1 MPTNGKAV
9 GPDEVSVDLFK
20 FPSTAIPPFDGDCSI
35 SSVVFVEG
43 GGGAAVENA
52 IITVLHSKKDR
63 TECGNYR
70 GIALLAHAGKIL
82 LKIISCCFSEF
93 GAGVG
98 ILPEEQRGFQNCSTT
113 DMLFM
118 IRRLQ
123 ELARKKRITLHVCF
137 IEHTTTQ
144 DAVDRTILWTV
155 FTLFSVLQS
164 MVSVAHEFH
173 NGMRPCVRLDDGV
186 SSGWL
191 GVEHGLR

>member
-1 MPTNGKAV
+1 MERLSDRTKSPL
-9 GPDEVSVDLFK
+9 SCSRS
-20 FPSTAIPPFDGDCSI
+20 PSTAIPPCDGDCSI

-43 GGGAAVENA
+43 GGGGAAAVENS
-52 IITVLHSKKDR
+52 IITVLPSKKDR

-93 GAGVG
+93 GVGVG
-98 ILPEEQRGFQNCSTT
+98 ILPEEQRSFQNRSTT
-113 DMLFM
+113 DVLFL

-144 DAVDRTILWTV
+144 GGVDRTILWTV
-155 FTLFSVLQS
+155 LPFLALYKVWYRSLMNSIMACKHVCGS
-164 MVSVAHEFH
+164 MTECPR
-173 NGMRPCVRLDDGV
+173 GD
-186 SSGWL
+186 WL
-191 GVEHGLR
+191 